1 MTEHSSTG
9 NPATSVSDALV
20 GELVNLSAYL
30 STWLARSRLLS
41 NADMHRIAFE
51 SAERVRCILASR
63 RDVDSVLLDELST
76 DARSSIRLRVA
87 CNANCSPETL
97 MRLSMD
103 ADSLVKAAA
112 ADRLRFRW
120 SAKSDRC

>member
-51 SAERVRCILASR
+51 TAERVRCILASR

-103 ADSLVKAAA
+103 ADSLVKATAT
-112 ADRLRFRW
+112 DQLRFQ
-120 SAKSDRC
+120 